1 MAVMQ
6 MQKMSI
12 CALKKERKQIMEY
25 LQRRGVMQITEG
37 GPDWG
42 SDAEEGFERM
52 DTTTARSSFERNAAL
67 AEQALAFLNEYSPVS
82 AGMFAS
88 LQGPRRISDEEY
100 QSVID
105 RREKIMATAV
115 RIIGLQK
122 QITSK
127 ESDIA
132 KLRNQIE
139 GLTPWLPLDI
149 PMEFSGTE
157 HVTFLYGSFP
167 GFMTQE
173 ELYRNMA
180 VSGGY
185 PESADIRI
193 ISSDKNQ
200 TCVLG
205 ICLRKEE
212 AEFETALRSMSFAKP
227 VILIRSIPN
236 VTREKWIKRVE
247 IFEQERTGM
256 QAEMRELASCRG
268 DLETA
273 ADYFRSRAEKYRMLP
288 ALLQTKHAFFMTGYL
303 AKKDAPAVRQE
314 LTERFTAV
322 VDITEIPEEEEMP
335 VKLSNSGFA
344 APVEGIVASYGLPSR
359 GEIDP
364 SAIMAF
370 FYYVFFG
377 MMLSD
382 AAYGLLI
389 AGVCAFL
396 LIRFKNMEDSLNKSI
411 HMFLYCGISTT
422 VWGFL
427 FGGFFG
433 DLIDVISANYFGKTV
448 TLKALWFVPLNEPM
462 RLLIYSLLFGL
473 IHMFI
478 GLGIKAYL
486 YLKDGKVRD
495 CICDVGFWF
504 CFLVGLILIL
514 LPTGLFA
521 SVSQMTIVFPG
532 WLSVLAKV
540 LAILGAVGLL
550 LMAGRR
556 KKNPVLRLALGAY
569 ELYNVTSWLSD
580 LLSYSRLLALG
591 LATGVIAT
599 VVNSMASMFGTG
611 IGGTILFILIFIVG
625 HTLNMGIN
633 LLGAYVHTNR
643 LQYVEFFGKFY
654 EGGGTPF
661 APFRLKTNH
670 IQLKNKK

>member
-25 LQRRGVMQITEG
+25 LQRKGVMQITEWETG
-37 GPDWG
+37 GNLDI
-42 SDAEEGFERM
+42 EEGFERM
-52 DTTTARSSFERNAAL
+52 DTATAISLFERNTAL
-67 AEQALAFLNEYSPVS
+67 AENALAVLSEYAPVN
-82 AGMFAS
+82 AGMFDS
-88 LQGPRRISDEEY
+88 LQGRRRISEEEF
-100 QSVID
+100 QSVIG
-105 RREKIMATAV
+105 RREEIMAMAV
-115 RIIGLQK
+115 KIIGLQK
-122 QITSK
+122 QAAAK
-127 ESDIA
+127 ESDIT
-132 KLRNQIE
+132 KLQNQIE
-139 GLTPWLPLDI
+139 GLTPWLSLDM

-167 GFMTQE
+167 GFMTQT
-173 ELYRNMA
+173 ELYRRMEDSA
-180 VSGGY
+180 EY
-185 PESADIRI
+185 PESADVRI

-200 TCVLG
+200 TCVMG
-205 ICLRKEE
+205 ICLRAEE
-212 AEFETALRSMSFAKP
+212 AEFESALRAMGFSKP
-227 VILIRSIPN
+227 TVLIRSIPT
-236 VTREKWIKRVE
+236 VTREKWNRRME
-247 IFEQERTGM
+247 TFEKERTEI
-256 QAEMRELASCRG
+256 QEKIKELASYRK
-268 DLETA
+268 DLEAA
-273 ADYFRSRAEKYRMLP
+273 ADYFRSRTEKYRMLP
-288 ALLQTKHAFFMTGYL
+288 PLLQTKHTFFLTGYL
-303 AKKDAPAVRQE
+303 AKKDVPMIQKE
-314 LTERFTAV
+314 LMERFTAV
-322 VDITEIPEEEEMP
+322 VEIAEIPEEEEMP
-335 VKLSNSGFA
+335 VKLSNSKFA

-364 SAIMAF
+364 SGIMAF
-370 FYYVFFG
+370 FYYAFFG

-389 AGVCAFL
+389 VAVCTFL
-396 LIRFKNMEDSLNKSI
+396 LLRFKNMEESLNKSI

-422 VWGFL
+422 IWGFL

-448 TLKALWFVPLNEPM
+448 TLQALWFVPLHEPM
-462 RLLIYSLLFGL
+462 RLLVYSLLFGL
-473 IHMFI
+473 IHMLI

-486 YLKDGKVRD
+486 YLKDGKVKD
-495 CICDVGFWF
+495 CICDAGFWF
-504 CFLVGLILIL
+504 CFLTGLILML
-514 LPTGLFA
+514 LPTGLFQ
-521 SVSQMTIVFPG
+521 SVSQMVIVFPE
-532 WLSVLAKV
+532 WMNVLAKV

-556 KKNPVLRLALGAY
+556 KKNPALRLALGAY

-599 VVNSMASMFGTG
+599 VVNSMAGMFGTG

-661 APFRLKTNH
+661 APFQLKTNY
-670 IQLKNKK
+670 IQLKK

>member
-25 LQRRGVMQITEG
+25 LQRQGVMQITEG
-37 GPDWG
+37 GSDWG
-42 SDAEEGFERM
+42 IDAEKGFERM

-67 AEQALAFLNEYSPVS
+67 AEQALAILNEYSPVS
-82 AGMFAS
+82 AGMLAS
-88 LQGPRRISDEEY
+88 MQGTRRISDEEY
-100 QSVID
+100 QSVIN
-105 RREKIMATAV
+105 RREKIMAMAV
-115 RIIGLQK
+115 KIVGLQK

-149 PMEFSGTE
+149 PMEFSGTQ

-167 GFMTQE
+167 GSVTQE
-173 ELYRNMA
+173 ELYRNME
-180 VSGGY
+180 VSGAY

-200 TCVLG
+200 TCVMG
-205 ICLRKEE
+205 ICLKTEE
-212 AEFETALRSMSFAKP
+212 AEFETALRGMGFAKP
-227 VILIRSIPN
+227 AIIIRSIPN
-236 VTREKWIKRVE
+236 VTREKWTRRAEV
-247 IFEQERTGM
+247 FEQERTGM
-256 QAEMRELASCRG
+256 QEEMKGLASCRS

-303 AKKDAPAVRQE
+303 AKKDAPTIKKE

-396 LIRFKNMEDSLNKSI
+396 LIKFKNMEESLNKSI

-462 RLLIYSLLFGL
+462 RLLMYSLLFGL

-495 CICDVGFWF
+495 CIYDVGFWF

-514 LPTGLFA
+514 LPTSLFA
-521 SVSQMTIVFPG
+521 SVSQMTIVFPQ

-556 KKNPVLRLALGAY
+556 KKNPALRLALGAY

-661 APFRLKTNH
+661 APFQLKTNH